1 MNEPQISLHLYK
13 SGVDSPS
20 VYLRG
25 WRLVLARLA
34 WVLYF
39 AASLTMVV
47 ILTFQSIR
55 LFLYTEEMVRGYL
68 LFNDILSFRNYFFTV
83 MAVRALV
90 LILNFLVSAIVFWRR
105 SNEWVAILTAIM
117 LVCLPYTFDFW
128 GIDFWMYSPPWDLI
142 LEAILAILLMSGILT
157 LIWLVFIFP
166 DGRFVPQRLKPLV
179 VLLMVALFLVLFSS
193 GGFEEEWIWGVIVV
207 LMLSLIWI
215 AGAGQVYRYRNLSNA
230 SQRQQSNW
238 FLISFLFLGI
248 FLSVITLA
256 SFLLGEQTNRAWYQ
270 FLSMVLE
277 TMIVLIIPLSI
288 GFAVLRYRLWD
299 IDLIIR
305 RTMVYGGL
313 TITLLVI
320 YFGVVV
326 GLQTVFVAISG
337 QQSAIAIVISTL
349 IIAALFNPLR
359 QRIQSDID
367 RRFFRRRYNAQQTL
381 AEFSASLRDEVDIEV
396 LQGRLV
402 AVIEKSMQPERVSLL
417 ELPLGSSDRFG
428 SKSGDRKP
436 DE

>member
-1 MNEPQISLHLYK
+1 
-13 SGVDSPS
+13 
-20 VYLRG
+20 
-25 WRLVLARLA
+25 
-34 WVLYF
+34 
-39 AASLTMVV
+39 MVV

-157 LIWLVFIFP
+157 LIWLVFVFP

-230 SQRQQSNW
+230 SQRQQSKW

-248 FLSVITLA
+248 FLSLSILF
-256 SFLLGEQTNRAWYQ
+256 SFLLGDQTNRAWYQ

-277 TMIVLIIPLSI
+277 AMIVLIIPLSI

-305 RTMVYGGL
+305 RTRINHHAAGHLFRCGGWSSNR
-313 TITLLVI
+313 VC
-320 YFGVVV
+320 GNQWSAV
-326 GLQTVFVAISG
+326 GHRDRN
-337 QQSAIAIVISTL
+337 
-349 IIAALFNPLR
+349 FNPHHRCLV
-359 QRIQSDID
+359 QPPPPAYSV
-367 RRFFRRRYNAQQTL
+367 RYR
-381 AEFSASLRDEVDIEV
+381 SA
-396 LQGRLV
+396 
-402 AVIEKSMQPERVSLL
+402 LL
-417 ELPLGSSDRFG
+417 P
-428 SKSGDRKP
+428 P
-436 DE
+436 